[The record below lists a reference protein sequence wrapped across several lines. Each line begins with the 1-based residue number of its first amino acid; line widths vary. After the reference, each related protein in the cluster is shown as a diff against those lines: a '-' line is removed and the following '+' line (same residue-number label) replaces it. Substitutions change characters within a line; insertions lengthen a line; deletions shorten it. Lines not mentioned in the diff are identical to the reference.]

1 MSSFTAAGIAT
12 LDAAGC
18 FVDADEAALEILGR
32 PRDAVVG
39 HHATEFMVQPPTAHE
54 REALDA
60 EWQRAGS
67 PDVEGAASLRRA
79 DGSVVRVRFLITPR
93 DGGGST
99 AIIEPLGQTVVT
111 ATTIRT
117 VGDVLTQWRA
127 AERRLEVVEP
137 GSDEAA
143 TINAEVEALRARY
156 HELVDGRRRGGR
168 AG

>member
-1 MSSFTAAGIAT
+1 MSSFAGTGVAI
-12 LDAAGC
+12 LDAGGF
-18 FVDADEAALEILGR
+18 FVDADEAALAILGR
-32 PRDAVVG
+32 GHDEVVG

-60 EWQRAGS
+60 EWQLAGS

-93 DGGGST
+93 AEGGST
-99 AIIEPLGQTVVT
+99 AIIEPLEQTVVT

-117 VGDVLTQWRA
+117 VGDVLTNWRA
-127 AERRLEVVEP
+127 AERRLEVLDP
-137 GSDEAA
+137 GSDEADA
-143 TINAEVEALRARY
+143 INAEVEALRVLY
-156 HELVDGRRRGGR
+156 HELVDERRGRG